1 MKPRIFIGSSTEGL
15 VVAKRVKAF
24 FQGEYDTYIW
34 TDDIFQF
41 NEGFLETLIKS
52 ASLFNFGFMIF
63 SSDDISK
70 IRDKEYNTARDNVLF
85 EYGLFL
91 GRVGID
97 RAYIIKEDDVK
108 IPSDISGITLLSYTS
123 KITNGIKEPND
134 DFEEQLARLKK
145 KIDEKVRLGY
155 LGLLPSTVIAIS
167 YFENFIKL
175 LADEIMRQGD
185 KIQIGNNVYKSAK
198 IRIVIPKTLDADMK
212 RQATIYFRKIRFES
226 CPITTVH
233 RSYPI
238 YVESTSEDNIK
249 DEVIIADMPTIL
261 SGIDKAID
269 MYFRVGHIGKTQ
281 EQQLTEER
289 ELNNFTH
296 VLSLLI
302 SQEAFCRE
310 IVEIVDDDNQPLES

>member
-1 MKPRIFIGSSTEGL
+1 ML
-15 VVAKRVKAF
+15 
-24 FQGEYDTYIW
+24 
-34 TDDIFQF
+34 
-41 NEGFLETLIKS
+41 
-52 ASLFNFGFMIF
+52 
-63 SSDDISK
+63 
-70 IRDKEYNTARDNVLF
+70 LF

-97 RAYIIKEDDVK
+97 RAYIIKEDTVK
-108 IPSDISGITLLSYTS
+108 IPSDILGVTLLSYTTTS
-123 KITNGIKEPND
+123 NPDGIKIPNQ
-134 DFEEQLARLKK
+134 DFEMQLSNLKK
-145 KIDEKVRLGY
+145 KIDEKVALGH

-175 LADEIMRQGD
+175 LADEIIRQGD
-185 KIQIGNNVYKSAK
+185 KIQIGDKVYKSAK
-198 IRIVIPKTLDADMK
+198 IRIVIPRTLDADMK
-212 RQATIYFRKIRFES
+212 RQATIYFRKIHFES

-238 YVESTSEDNIK
+238 YVESTSEGNVK
-249 DEVIIADMPTIL
+249 DEAIIADMPTIL

-289 ELNNFTH
+289 ELNNFTR

-310 IVEIVDDDNQPLES
+310 IVEIVDDDNQPI

>member
-15 VVAKRVKAF
+15 IVAQRIRTLF
-24 FQGEYDTYIW
+24 EQDYDCYIW
-34 TDDIFQF
+34 NDGIFQF
-41 NEGFLETLIKS
+41 NEGFLETLLKS
-52 ASLFNFGFMIF
+52 ASLFDFGFMVF
-63 SSDDISK
+63 TADDISN
-70 IRDKEYNTARDNVLF
+70 IRNKEYNTARDNVLF

-97 RAYIIKEDDVK
+97 RAYIIKEDTVK
-108 IPSDISGITLLSYTS
+108 IPSDFLGVTLLSYT
-123 KITNGIKEPND
+123 TTYNQDGIKIPNQD
-134 DFEEQLARLKK
+134 LETQLSNLKK
-145 KIDEKVRLGY
+145 KIDEKVALGH

-175 LADEIMRQGD
+175 LADEIIRQGD
-185 KIQIGNNVYKSAK
+185 KIQIGDKIYKSAK
-198 IRIVIPKTLDADMK
+198 IRIVIPRTLDADMK
-212 RQATIYFRKIRFES
+212 RQATIYFRKIHFES

-238 YVESTSEDNIK
+238 YIKSASECNNK
-249 DEVIIADMPTIL
+249 DEAIIADMPTIL

-289 ELNNFTH
+289 ELNNFTR

-310 IVEIVDDDNQPLES
+310 IVEIVDDKNQPI

>member
-15 VVAKRVKAF
+15 TVAQRIKTYF
-24 FQGEYDTYIW
+24 EPDYNCYIW
-34 TDDIFQF
+34 NDGIFKF

-52 ASLFNFGFMIF
+52 ASLFDFGFMIF
-63 SSDDISK
+63 AADDISR
-70 IRDKEYNTARDNVLF
+70 IRKKEYKTTRDNVLF

-97 RAYIIKEDDVK
+97 RAYVLKEDGVK
-108 IPSDISGITLLSYTS
+108 IPSDLTGVTLLSYKT
-123 KITNGIKEPND
+123 KIEQGEKTPDD
-134 DFEEQLARLKK
+134 DFENQLAILKK
-145 KIDEKVRLGY
+145 NIDEKVALGH

-185 KIQIGNNVYKSAK
+185 KIQIGDKTYKSAK
-198 IRIVIPKTLDADMK
+198 IRIVIPRTLDADMK
-212 RQATIYFRKIRFES
+212 RQATIYFRKIHFES
-226 CPITTVH
+226 YPITTIH

-238 YVESTSEDNIK
+238 YVESTSKDNVK

-269 MYFRVGHIGKTQ
+269 MYFRVGHIGKTY

-289 ELNNFTH
+289 ELNNFTR

-310 IVEIVDDDNQPLES
+310 IVEIVYDNNQPI